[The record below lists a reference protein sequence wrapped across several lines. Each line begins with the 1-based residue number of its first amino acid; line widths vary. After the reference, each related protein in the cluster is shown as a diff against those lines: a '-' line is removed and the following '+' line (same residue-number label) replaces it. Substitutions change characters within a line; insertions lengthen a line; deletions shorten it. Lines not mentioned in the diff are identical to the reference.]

1 MVWKMAKAISAPITF
16 AIILV
21 IGILL
26 LIPFLTYVTY
36 LSQSNQISQAQF
48 NNYVYLKNLEQQRAV
63 SGRPGVYYNGSSLFI
78 LYSNG
83 TFVPNSSIIVVGI
96 LYLNNLGVWQNIT
109 SLKYPIILNKTASIN
124 LPSNVAGKPI
134 ILVTSLGNIF
144 FLQPGSSIGPY
155 SNSISKGGVTIISQ
169 IYTSSQ
175 IYSTSINITS
185 NINGKFSNYTTPI
198 TFSNQTGTFQVRAP
212 KYIYYINSKTG
223 RVITGVFSNWQILGS
238 GTVNSTT
245 TQGITVTLQGKPAI
259 LIANYSQ
266 LIQNVSLSITTN
278 AKFSVVVNINGV
290 SYTVNNGVL
299 LVTVPAGYVNFTV
312 YTLQGND
319 TSLKSSGIIKH
330 YKFNTINYNGNSY
343 VTNSQLLFL
352 PPNSNL
358 LPYVQINYINDY
370 NYYQV
375 TFNSYYDSP
384 PPGGVDVY
392 LNGTEYNYGETYWI
406 IGGNYSFG
414 PTGIFTGY
422 QTYQAKEVT
431 IAENNVIVKYYYF
444 PDIPSYIL
452 INQPMT
458 ITVYYDYVINW
469 VPI

>member
-1 MVWKMAKAISAPITF
+1 MAKAISAPITF

-48 NNYVYLKNLEQQRAV
+48 NNYIYLKNLEQQRAV

-83 TFVPNSSIIVVGI
+83 TFVPNASIVVVGI

-109 SLKYPIILNKTASIN
+109 SLKYPIILNRTGSVN

-155 SNSISKGGVTIISQ
+155 SNSIGKGGVTIISQ

-175 IYSTSINITS
+175 IYSTSINITT

-198 TFSNQTGTFQVRAP
+198 TFPNQTGTFQVKARE
-212 KYIYYINSKTG
+212 YIYYINSKTG
-223 RVITGVFSNWQILGS
+223 KVITGVFSNWQILGS
-238 GTVNSTT
+238 ATVNSTT
-245 TQGITVTLQGKPAI
+245 TQGITVTLQGKPVI

-266 LIQNVSLSITTN
+266 LVQSVNLSIKTN
-278 AKFSVVVNINGV
+278 ANFSIVVNINGV
-290 SYTVNNGVL
+290 NYTVNNHAL
-299 LVTVPAGYVNFTV
+299 SATVPAGYVNFTV

-319 TSLKSSGIIKH
+319 TSSMSSGIIKH
-330 YKFNTINYNGNSY
+330 YKFNTINYTGNTY

-352 PPNSNL
+352 PPNS
-358 LPYVQINYINDY
+358 LPYVQINYVNDY
-370 NYYQV
+370 NYYKV
-375 TFNSYYDSP
+375 FLYDYYDSP
-384 PPGGVDVY
+384 PPPGGGLVVI
-392 LNGTEYNYGETYWI
+392 LNGTEYNYNNTYGYWI
-406 IGGNYSFG
+406 IGGNYSFV
-414 PTGIFTGY
+414 PTGIFNGSMSY
-422 QTYQAKEVT
+422 EAKEVT
-431 IAENNVIVKYYYF
+431 IAGNNGILNYYF
-444 PDIPSYIL
+444 PDIPSYII

-458 ITVYYDYVINW
+458 ITVYYDYVIKW